1 MGYRIHCSP
10 VYQVTYG
17 NGYFSHNTAAIN
29 SLLQSVSEDISY
41 EGEDIE
47 AAERLEIPRADLA
60 HLIGK
65 ITNDREWFVEWLK
78 RNSIDSTPEYFI
90 TVLCEW
96 ISNSDPRNDYVVL
109 TWF

>member
-1 MGYRIHCSP
+1 MGYRIYCSP

-17 NGYFSHNTAAIN
+17 NGYFSHKTAAIN
-29 SLLQSVSEDISY
+29 RLLRDISEDIMY
-41 EGEDIE
+41 DGEDIE
-47 AAERLEIPRADLA
+47 TAERLSVPRADLA

-65 ITNDREWFVEWLK
+65 ITNDRVWFLDWLN
-78 RNSIDSTPEYFI
+78 RNSIDCTPEAFI

>member
-17 NGYFSHNTAAIN
+17 NGYFSHKSEAIN
-29 SLLQSVSEDISY
+29 RLLRDISEDISY
-41 EGEDIE
+41 EGEDVE
-47 AAERLEIPRADLA
+47 TAERLEVPRADLA

-65 ITNDREWFVEWLK
+65 ITTDREWFVEWLK
-78 RNSIDSTPEYFI
+78 RNSIDCTPEDFI

>member
-17 NGYFSHNTAAIN
+17 NGYFSHKSEAIN
-29 SLLQSVSEDISY
+29 RLLRDISEDISF
-41 EGEDIE
+41 EGED
-47 AAERLEIPRADLA
+47 
-60 HLIGK
+60 K

-78 RNSIDSTPEYFI
+78 RNSIDSTPEDFI
-90 TVLCEW
+90 TALCEW

>member
-29 SLLQSVSEDISY
+29 LLLQSISEDISY

-47 AAERLEIPRADLA
+47 AAERLEVPRADLA

-65 ITNDREWFVEWLK
+65 IANDREWFVEWLK
-78 RNSIDSTPEYFI
+78 CNSIESTPEKFI

>member
-17 NGYFSHNTAAIN
+17 NGYFSHHTAAIN
-29 SLLQSVSEDISY
+29 RLLQDISDDLSF
-41 EGEDIE
+41 EGEDVE
-47 AAERLEIPRADLA
+47 TAERLEIPRADLA

-78 RNSIDSTPEYFI
+78 SNSIDSTPEEFI
-90 TVLCEW
+90 TILCEW